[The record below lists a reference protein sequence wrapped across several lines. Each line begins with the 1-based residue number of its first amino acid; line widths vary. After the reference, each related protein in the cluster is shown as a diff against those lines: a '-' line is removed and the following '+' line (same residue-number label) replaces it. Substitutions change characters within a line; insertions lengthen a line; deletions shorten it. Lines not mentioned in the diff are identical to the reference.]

1 MPRRKRSTPTS
12 RIVAIP
18 SADLSSVSAE
28 YKRGLELARRGEW
41 FDAHEAFELA
51 WRAAPSEE
59 RDFFQGLVHAVV
71 FAYQARR
78 GKPVGAGRQ
87 REKAIRRLT
96 PYAPAYRGLDVELL
110 LAALVRAEPDLRQN
124 LVERNA
130 EPPVAVE
137 EEQQPERHEHGA

>member
-1 MPRRKRSTPTS
+1 MPTS
-12 RIVAIP
+12 DDNTI
-18 SADLSSVSAE
+18 DNE
-28 YKRGLELARRGEW
+28 YKRGLQLARAGDW
-41 FDAHEAFELA
+41 FAAHEAFELA
-51 WRAAPSEE
+51 WRAARHEE

-137 EEQQPERHEHGA
+137 EEQQPERDEGGT